1 MATLQQQYKTYGLAC
16 FEKYRDFQPIN
27 ETELDVAVNYI
38 CEHLNSPTL
47 NYGYWYDMY
56 SYTTKSK
63 IVLRYR
69 KRRGGSPVVKLGE
82 CLCQGQVVDF
92 LKNSNKNATATTV
105 ARLFTLIKFFS
116 FFLFRILKMDKTNI
130 FIFAGISSA
139 VLFSCGLLVYC
150 CDKRRT
156 WKNIRKEIAEA
167 IEEINNDNSRGNDST
182 EK

>member
-1 MATLQQQYKTYGLAC
+1 MLFNIISFELTAWSEKYSIYLNLFRFLPAQKKFLKKMATLQQQYKTYGLAC

-92 LKNSNKNATATTV
+92 LKNSNKKCNCDNGCASV
-105 ARLFTLIKFFS
+105 YF
-116 FFLFRILKMDKTNI
+116 DKV
-130 FIFAGISSA
+130 F
-139 VLFSCGLLVYC
+139 
-150 CDKRRT
+150 
-156 WKNIRKEIAEA
+156 
-167 IEEINNDNSRGNDST
+167 
-182 EK
+182 